1 MVKKVVNS
9 NYAIAIVVIG
19 VVMTVV
25 SVLIKVGLL
34 DLK

>member
-9 NYAIAIVVIG
+9 NYVIAIVVIG
-19 VVMTVV
+19 IVLTVV
-25 SVLIKVGLL
+25 GVLIKVGLL